1 MKIELHP
8 DFKKSYK
15 NRISSNPK
23 LIAKTTNRI
32 NLFKKNPQN
41 SILKDHSLKGSK
53 KNIRSFSVAGD
64 IRIIYI
70 KISKDHFLFLDIGT
84 HNQVY

>member
-53 KNIRSFSVAGD
+53 KNIRSFSVTGD

-70 KISKDHFLFLDIGT
+70 KVSKDHFLLLDIDT